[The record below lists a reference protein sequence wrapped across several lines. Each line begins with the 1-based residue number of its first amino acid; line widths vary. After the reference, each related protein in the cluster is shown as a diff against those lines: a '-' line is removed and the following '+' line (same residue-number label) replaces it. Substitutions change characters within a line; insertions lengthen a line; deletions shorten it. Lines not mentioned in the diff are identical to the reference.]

1 MGHGMERGTMLRK
14 ITLCSVVLLVAS
26 TASAG
31 AVDSAAYLDQVLGD
45 ALGRSLGEF
54 EARVKLEQETRETRR
69 IEGDKLDAIR
79 NAEIELQRA
88 EYEKAEAEKKRQAK
102 LVEENEAKIKAARRA
117 ADMARIDAIRNSGAS
132 NAQAQNNATIMDA
145 INRAANNIAQ
155 AEIQGRAASENAYA
169 TVNVINAARRAQA
182 NAEAQLAAAQ
192 NAAAASAARAH
203 AENARKQAEAARL
216 AAARQA
222 SAAQSSAAASTTI
235 MAGVVKGGAGGAGD
249 VTTGN
254 KGSDRYV
261 AFGGGTAMS
270 PLAPKAGKGAGS
282 STGGAGASGGSLPAR
297 EPVKRMEAVAYCY
310 TRENISADFDD
321 VQWFCDGP
329 IQKTELK
336 NTLSQALE
344 YVGCAAADI
353 DHRREPYQQG
363 FILFC
368 EDALLP
374 YDRDMAEKMSLP
386 SYILVRRNTYHCNSV
401 ARQCDASNAIS
412 VVPGH
417 G

>member
-1 MGHGMERGTMLRK
+1 MLRK
-14 ITLCSVVLLVAS
+14 ITLCSVVLLVVS

-117 ADMARIDAIRNSGAS
+117 AEMARIDAIRNSGAS

-169 TVNVINAARRAQA
+169 TVNAINAARRAQA

-222 SAAQSSAAASTTI
+222 SAAQSSAAASATI

-282 STGGAGASGGSLPAR
+282 STGDAGASGGSLPAR

>member
-1 MGHGMERGTMLRK
+1 MLRK
-14 ITLCSVVLLVAS
+14 ITLCAAVLLVAS
-26 TASAG
+26 GASAG
-31 AVDSAAYLDQVLGD
+31 AVDSAGYLDQVLGD

-54 EARVKLEQETRETRR
+54 DARVKLEQETRETRR

-79 NAEIELQRA
+79 NAEMEIQWA
-88 EYEKAEAEKKRQAK
+88 EYEKAKAEKKRQAK

-117 ADMARIDAIRNSGAS
+117 ADIARIEAIRNSGAS

-169 TVNVINAARRAQA
+169 TVNALNAARRAQA
-182 NAEAQLAAAQ
+182 DAEAQLVAAQ
-192 NAAAASAARAH
+192 NAAATRAAQAQV
-203 AENARKQAEAARL
+203 ENARKQAEAARL

-222 SAAQSSAAASTTI
+222 SAAQSSAAASATI
-235 MAGVVKGGAGGAGD
+235 MAGVVKGGAGGAI
-249 VTTGN
+249 TGN
-254 KGSDRYV
+254 KGSDSYV

-270 PLAPKAGKGAGS
+270 PLAPKAGAGTGAGAGAS
-282 STGGAGASGGSLPAR
+282 NAGAGASGGPGGVLLAAR

-310 TRENISADFDD
+310 TRENTSADFGDT
-321 VQWFCDGP
+321 QWFCDGP

-336 NTLSQALE
+336 NTMPQALE

-353 DHRREPYQQG
+353 DHRRVPYQQG